1 MLVLLLRLDP
11 VETKPSSCTQTRDYV
26 LEPCFDMFWMHTN
39 EEDEGE
45 EENKM
50 KMEREARERRRRR
63 GNCVFGTLIFV
74 PHNFIP
80 HIYC

>member
-1 MLVLLLRLDP
+1 MFWNLVLTCSGCTP
-11 VETKPSSCTQTRDYV
+11 TK
-26 LEPCFDMFWMHTN
+26 
-39 EEDEGE
+39 
-45 EENKM
+45 KM
-50 KMEREARERRRRR
+50 KEKERIKMEREREREARVRRRRR